1 MDADFAK
8 LKYPLPTPGRQRLL
22 NHRLWKMFSGKKER
36 IGKGT
41 WKILF
46 VLLLIMIAGCM
57 VSPKEK
63 AGGILQ
69 KDKLHR
75 IKRVA
80 VLPFY
85 NLSDRLDAEVIVT
98 NLFID
103 EIVHDHR
110 FQVVKYGDIQ
120 EFLWQQKVQSTDTVT
135 KETLKDLAD
144 RFSVD
149 GVVLGTINT
158 YREWSPD
165 LKEPAIAEISA
176 RLVDCETGQ
185 TVWFGREKR
194 TGQDERTV
202 FDFGEIKFCSQLA
215 RRIAKDFFTVF

>member
-1 MDADFAK
+1 MQQVTCN
-8 LKYPLPTPGRQRLL
+8 PRRLL
-22 NHRLWKMFSGKKER
+22 WS
-36 IGKGT
+36 
-41 WKILF
+41 ILI
-46 VLLLIMIAGCM
+46 LSLLIMIAGCM

-63 AGGILQ
+63 AGCILQ
-69 KDKLHR
+69 KDRLHR

-103 EIVHDHR
+103 EIVHGHR
-110 FQVVKYGDIQ
+110 FSAVKYGDIQ

-135 KETLKDLAD
+135 KETLKGLAD

-149 GVVLGTINT
+149 GLILGTINT
-158 YREWSPD
+158 YREWEPD
-165 LKEPAIAEISA
+165 KKDPAIVEISA
-176 RLVDCETGQ
+176 RFVDCETGQ
-185 TVWFGREKR
+185 TVWFGRERR

-215 RRIAKDFFTVF
+215 RMVAKDFLTGL